1 MSFLKVLNQY
11 GKSVQR
17 QIDRTPGPNLNS
29 KRVKAITYYKESMHK
44 ICALG
49 PAPEGAPEGFIM
61 RTAEELEPVR
71 MGFNK
76 FVVIKEA
83 E

>member
-1 MSFLKVLNQY
+1 MSFLTVLDQY
-11 GKSVQR
+11 GKRVQR
-17 QIDRTPGPNLNS
+17 QIDRTPGPILNP
-29 KRVKAITYYKESMHK
+29 KRVKAVTYYKDAMFK

-49 PAPEGAPEGFIM
+49 DLEPSEGFVM

-76 FVVIKEA
+76 FVVIKETK
-83 E
+83 